1 MRFIE
6 DTRWETLRS
15 AYRSTYDP
23 RGVLR
28 QLAERPSEAA
38 WNELWNELHHQ
49 GDVDDASYAAVPVLA
64 EIHRNSRSLGWNC
77 YALCA
82 TIEIERHRKA
92 NPPLPAWVKSEYEI
106 RSAMSVVAIA
116 KGMLGLGAL
125 IGSLDDSE
133 LQEILDERLGW
144 SDLYNAD

>member
-6 DTRWETLRS
+6 DTRWKTLKS

-28 QLAERPSEAA
+28 QLAEQPSEAA

-64 EIHRNSRSLGWNC
+64 EIHRNSRALGWNV

-82 TIEIERHRKA
+82 AIETERHRKA
-92 NPPLPAWVKSEYEI
+92 NPPLPKWVQDEYE
-106 RSAMSVVAIA
+106 SAW
-116 KGMLGLGAL
+116 
-125 IGSLDDSE
+125 
-133 LQEILDERLGW
+133 RL
-144 SDLYNAD
+144 L